1 MGEIVNL
8 RRARKD
14 RVRTQADRQAQV
26 NRAAFGRSKSEREA
40 SAAQRELTDRRI
52 EGHKR
57 EDANLNPENQDEP

>member
-14 RVRTQADRQAQV
+14 RVRAQADHQAQV
-26 NRAAFGRSKSEREA
+26 NRAAFGRTRSEREA
-40 SAAQRELTDRRI
+40 SDAQRELAERRI

-57 EDANLNPENQDEP
+57 SGANLNPENQDES

>member
-14 RVRTQADRQAQV
+14 RVRAQADRQAQV
-26 NRAAFGRSKSEREA
+26 NRAAFGRSKSERTT
-40 SAAQRELTDRRI
+40 SAAQRELAERRI

-57 EDANLNPENQDEP
+57 EDDNLNPENQDEP